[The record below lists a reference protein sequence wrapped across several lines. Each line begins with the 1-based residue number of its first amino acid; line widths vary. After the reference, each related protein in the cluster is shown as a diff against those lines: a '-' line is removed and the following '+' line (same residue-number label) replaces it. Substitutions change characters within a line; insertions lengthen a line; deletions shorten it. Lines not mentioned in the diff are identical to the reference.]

1 VSVNGEAGNPH
12 TSLEIGR
19 TLRLAREKRGLSLQQ
34 VEEATKIRTRYLRDL
49 ENEHFDVLPAVYM
62 LGSLKTYAEHVGLDG
77 AAITR
82 ELKRHLASLQQEQEQ
97 AAEDPPSGEPRG
109 FLASLGRLVGITGT
123 LEDEAGTM
131 VPVRSPGLYV
141 SLGVVLI
148 FVLTTYL
155 ASSIRDEDP
164 PSVSVVQEPTVSQ
177 LPSGFALVGNVED
190 EERNT
195 EDLNKENQPKNE
207 AESPTVDTGNDE
219 RTRAERSGLE
229 EYPSGTARVSSSAT
243 VFASASASAS
253 PASTGSA
260 SPSVTAT
267 PPTRVRPDPAAREQP
282 GERDMAAP
290 GGPRARV
297 SGSQSLY
304 ETQAGPVD
312 ATQLGDRVPNKVKK
326 AVDSAW

>member
-1 VSVNGEAGNPH
+1 VSMNGEAGNPH
-12 TSLEIGR
+12 TGLEIGK

-77 AAITR
+77 AVITR
-82 ELKRHLASLQQEQEQ
+82 ELKRHLASPQQEQEQ
-97 AAEDPPSGEPRG
+97 AAEDPSSGEPRG
-109 FLASLGRLVGITGT
+109 FLASLGRFVGISGT
-123 LEDEAGTM
+123 VEDEAGTM
-131 VPVRSPGLYV
+131 APVRSPGLYV
-141 SLGVVLI
+141 SLAVVLI
-148 FVLTTYL
+148 FVLATYL
-155 ASSIRDEDP
+155 ASSIRGEDP
-164 PSVSVVQEPTVSQ
+164 PSVSVVQKPKVSQ

-229 EYPSGTARVSSSAT
+229 EYPSGTARVPSSAT
-243 VFASASASAS
+243 VFASVSA
-253 PASTGSA
+253 ASTGSA

-267 PPTRVRPDPAAREQP
+267 PPTRVRPDPPASEQP

>member
-1 VSVNGEAGNPH
+1 
-12 TSLEIGR
+12 
-19 TLRLAREKRGLSLQQ
+19 
-34 VEEATKIRTRYLRDL
+34 
-49 ENEHFDVLPAVYM
+49 
-62 LGSLKTYAEHVGLDG
+62 
-77 AAITR
+77 
-82 ELKRHLASLQQEQEQ
+82 
-97 AAEDPPSGEPRG
+97 
-109 FLASLGRLVGITGT
+109 
-123 LEDEAGTM
+123 M

-155 ASSIRDEDP
+155 ASSIRGEDP
-164 PSVSVVQEPTVSQ
+164 PSVSVVQEPKVSQ
-177 LPSGFALVGNVED
+177 LPSGFALVGN

-195 EDLNKENQPKNE
+195 EDSTKENQPKNE

-229 EYPSGTARVSSSAT
+229 EYPSGTARVPSSAT